1 MWNKFLDTFDRIRVS
16 CLELFQETLLLLL
29 LFGIITIFNSSL
41 LLFHNGTLQSPPLC
55 GQLNAH
61 AWWTQVARQSLQSE
75 KPENTVCFECKSK
88 DEIHYFQRG
97 LRECWGSEISWRRM
111 GRDGPFPVN
120 CWYLNLNTTF
130 DWRKGHSA
138 KTYTWLAEQLQTSCK
153 CTWMYE

>member
-1 MWNKFLDTFDRIRVS
+1 MRQIVVMWNKFLDTFDRIRVS

-97 LRECWGSEISWRRM
+97 LRECWGSENSWRRM
-111 GRDGPFPVN
+111 GRDGTGRSRSIPLFP
-120 CWYLNLNTTF
+120 
-130 DWRKGHSA
+130 RKRVSA
-138 KTYTWLAEQLQTSCK
+138 CSFKMEDVGRCYS
-153 CTWMYE
+153 